1 VDGLCLRT
9 DVMRIDIVFDTVCPW
24 CFVGQRRLEQAL
36 ALRPGLAVEV
46 HHHPFLLNPDMPTG
60 GIDRRLYLNRKFG
73 GAHRARRV
81 LEAVT
86 MAGRSAGI
94 AFNFDAIQRMP
105 NSVDSHRLLLA
116 AGPGPLAGR
125 LLDSM
130 FRAYFQD
137 GRDIGD
143 RAVLRQLATDVGL
156 SDECVEAEFRRS
168 GAELEVMAANSRAHA
183 MGVAGVPTFIFDQA
197 YAVAGAQEPDVLLRL
212 VDLAL
217 ETGVKTPVTVG

>member
-1 VDGLCLRT
+1 
-9 DVMRIDIVFDTVCPW
+9 MRIDIVFDTVCPW

-36 ALRPGLAVEV
+36 AQRSGLAVEV
-46 HHHPFLLNPDMPTG
+46 HHHPFLLNPDMPVG
-60 GIDRRLYLNRKFG
+60 GIDRRLYLDRKFG

-86 MAGRSAGI
+86 NAGRSAGI
-94 AFNFDAIQRMP
+94 AFDFEAIRRMP

-116 AGPGPLAGR
+116 AGSGPLAGQ
-125 LLDSM
+125 LLDGL
-130 FRAYFQD
+130 FRAYFQN
-137 GRDIGD
+137 GEDIGD
-143 RAVLRQLATDVGL
+143 RGVLRRVAAETGL
-156 SDECVEAEFRRS
+156 SMDRLEAEFRRS
-168 GAELEVMAANSRAHA
+168 GGVVEVMAANSRAHA